1 MYSLRQERMKQYIE
15 QENIVTIKA
24 LQDMFPDVSLMTIH
38 RDLDSLQAQG
48 AVVKFRGGARSV
60 RYSSDPEFNVRMR
73 ENNMGKLHIA
83 KKALELIQP
92 HTAIF
97 LDAST
102 TNLAMA
108 KIIPDINLS
117 IITTGPSIA
126 LELCRLHNPV
136 ITLCCGTINRK
147 NLALSGQNTL
157 EMLDKINIDMA
168 FIGVSGCSVDAGFTC
183 GTEGDMLVKRKVIQK
198 SRTSVVMCSKEKF
211 SCLMPYT
218 FAAISEVDYLITD
231 GALPEGFRETARA
244 SGLKIL

>member
-1 MYSLRQERMKQYIE
+1 MYSVRQEQMKQYIE
-15 QENIVTIKA
+15 SQNVVSIKA
-24 LQDMFPDVSLMTIH
+24 LQQMFPDVSLMTIH
-38 RDLDSLQAQG
+38 RDLDALEQQG
-48 AVVKFRGGARSV
+48 IVVKFRGGARSV

-73 ENNMGKLHIA
+73 ENNMGKVQIA
-83 KKALELIQP
+83 RKALDLIQP

-102 TNLAMA
+102 TNLALA
-108 KIIPDINLS
+108 KILPDIHMN

-136 ITLCCGTINRK
+136 VTMCCGTINRK

-168 FIGVSGCSVDAGFTC
+168 YIGVSGCSVEAGFTC
-183 GTEGDMLVKRKVIQK
+183 GTEADMLVKRKMIQK
-198 SRTSVVMCSKEKF
+198 ARTSVVMCSKEKL

-218 FAAISEVDYLITD
+218 FASLNEVDYLITD
-231 GALPEGFRETARA
+231 GVLPDGFLTAA
-244 SGLKIL
+244 EDAGLQIL

>member
-1 MYSLRQERMKQYIE
+1 MYSVRQEQMKQYIE
-15 QENIVTIKA
+15 SQNVVTIKA
-24 LQDMFPDVSLMTIH
+24 LQQMFPDVSLMTIH
-38 RDLDSLQAQG
+38 RDLDALEAQG
-48 AVVKFRGGARSV
+48 IVVKFRGGARSV

-73 ENNMGKLHIA
+73 DNNMGKIQIA
-83 KKALELIQP
+83 RKALDLIQP

-102 TNLAMA
+102 TNLALA
-108 KIIPDINLS
+108 KILPDMHLN

-136 ITLCCGTINRK
+136 VTMCCGTINRK

-157 EMLDKINIDMA
+157 EMLDKINIDLA
-168 FIGVSGCSVDAGFTC
+168 FIGVSGCSADAGFTC

-218 FAAISEVDYLITD
+218 FAELSEVDYLITE
-231 GALPEGFRETARA
+231 GALPEQFRSAAES
-244 SGLKIL
+244 SGLKTL